1 VNCDEFVELVT
12 AFLEGTLSPEDERR
26 MTDHLAECDGCTTY
40 LGQFRSTVD
49 ALNELKGAELTEENR
64 SQLLDA
70 FRRRH
75 V

>member
-12 AFLEGTLSPEDERR
+12 AFLDGALSEHDERR

-49 ALNELKGAELTEENR
+49 ALGRLDEPRLAGTTRE
-64 SQLLDA
+64 SLLAA
-70 FRRRH
+70 FREKH